1 MPKLA
6 LFLLACAGLA
16 ILACTTPTPT
26 DPPPPTPNV
35 EATVAAGIAG
45 TREAETQATREAE
58 GYQATV
64 EAQVAA
70 TLAAIPTATP
80 TPVPTPT
87 PQPTATPTPVPTPT
101 PQPTPTPRPTAA
113 SRPTPTPMPGPTGTE
128 LEQLIGAY
136 YDCVHTSEE
145 FKELFLSG
153 TALGAESEGM
163 TQAEA
168 REVGELLLENKGF
181 FILSMREAARE
192 DPSLIEIFELVQ
204 EVPEL
209 CGIYGGSSATP
220 ETNLTAYAARY
231 AGGPGAIYIG
241 DGNWASLAGPSVY
254 PEFMWQHGVD
264 LGDEDGNVPL
274 DAIEQHQWV
283 FESDYYQELIR
294 KARLTNPTPL
304 TSQGESI
311 TLQHAC
317 INRTLLWCKHLESY
331 FAPNVLERTNG
342 QVSVEVT
349 SFPEL
354 GVTGFNTM
362 SLLADGTLPMAE
374 IYGGY
379 VGGEFP
385 TLAVQYLWGMWHDHQ
400 THYAVLTNLFEDIAQ
415 VIEDDTGAQVLFH
428 NWIGGDD
435 QFIFSNHRIDH
446 PDDFAGL
453 KTRSHSTELSDW
465 INHVGGQAQAMAFA
479 EVYIALERRILDA
492 AMTGANPGLSQRW
505 YEVVDYLNGP
515 LYSFNSTTNVVNEAV
530 WADIPADLQQILIEE
545 GAKHEL
551 EALRLTAIHNITGIT
566 RNIDAGL
573 EFVEFGPEM
582 RQASFEAAKNQV
594 LPNWL
599 KRLSYRQW
607 NGVVAVFN
615 DKVGPVVGLR
625 IEPDGSVVE
634 VPITQGPHAGK
645 TAAEVL
651 GR

>member
-6 LFLLACAGLA
+6 LFLLACACFA
-16 ILACTTPTPT
+16 ILACTTETPT
-26 DPPPPTPNV
+26 DQPPPTPNV
-35 EATVAAGIAG
+35 EATVAAGIAA
-45 TREAETQATREAE
+45 TREAETQATLEAE
-58 GYQATV
+58 GYKATV
-64 EAQVAA
+64 EVRVAA

-87 PQPTATPTPVPTPT
+87 MRPTATPWPTRTP
-101 PQPTPTPRPTAA
+101 
-113 SRPTPTPMPGPTGTE
+113 RPTPTPLPVPTDTE
-128 LEQLIGAY
+128 IERLISDY
-136 YDCVHTSEE
+136 YDCLQANEE
-145 FKELFLSG
+145 FKELSWSG
-153 TALGAESEGM
+153 VELAFESEGM
-163 TQAEA
+163 TEEEA
-168 REVGELLLENKGF
+168 REMADVFMNNKGF
-181 FILSMREAARE
+181 LVMSLREAILTDSRPLEMFQFFQE
-192 DPSLIEIFELVQ
+192 DLEICEGSIGAGSLTASDL
-204 EVPEL
+204 
-209 CGIYGGSSATP
+209 S
-220 ETNLTAYAARY
+220 AYAARY
-231 AGGPGAIYIG
+231 AGGPGAVYIG
-241 DGNWASLAGPSVY
+241 DGDWESLAGPSVY

-264 LGDEDGNVPL
+264 LGDGDGNVPL
-274 DAIEQHQWV
+274 NAIQQHQWI

-304 TSQGESI
+304 TTRGESI

-331 FAPNVLERTNG
+331 FVPNVLERTNG
-342 QVSVEVT
+342 QIEIRVT

-354 GVTGFNTM
+354 GVAGFDTM
-362 SLLADGTLPMAE
+362 SLLADGTLPMTE

-385 TLAVQYLWGMWHDHQ
+385 TLAVQYLWGMWYDHQ

-415 VIEDDTGAQVLFH
+415 VIEGETGAQVLFH

-465 INHVGGQAQAMAFA
+465 INYVGGRAQAMAFA
-479 EVYIALERRILDA
+479 EVYIALERGILDA
-492 AMTGANPGLSQRW
+492 AVTGANPGLSQRW

-515 LYSFNSTTNVVNEAV
+515 LYSFNSTTNVVNANV
-530 WADIPADLQQILIEE
+530 WNRIPSDLQQILIEE

-551 EALRLTAIHNITGIT
+551 EALRLATIHNITGIT
-566 RNIDAGL
+566 RNIEAGL

-607 NGVVAVFN
+607 NGTVAVFN